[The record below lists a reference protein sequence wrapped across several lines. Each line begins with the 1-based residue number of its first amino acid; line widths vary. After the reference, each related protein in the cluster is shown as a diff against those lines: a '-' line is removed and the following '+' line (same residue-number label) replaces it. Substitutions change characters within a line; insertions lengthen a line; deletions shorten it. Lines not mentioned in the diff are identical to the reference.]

1 MTQKMFIPLISVVAT
16 SACDT
21 GETSSGGNDRAVGV
35 EALSVVPVAV
45 EGPPRV
51 GSLIELKGLENTVDD
66 KSKCNIKKLVMSET
80 LMWIRYMVRDI
91 SVGLV
96 PESLVGR

>member
-1 MTQKMFIPLISVVAT
+1 M
-16 SACDT
+16 
-21 GETSSGGNDRAVGV
+21 

-51 GSLIELKGLENTVDD
+51 GSSTDPTGLENTVDD

-91 SVGLV
+91 GVGLV
-96 PESLVGR
+96 PESLVGEIRADGRKERIVLIYPKTLALLLAQMHTRVPG

>member
-1 MTQKMFIPLISVVAT
+1 
-16 SACDT
+16 
-21 GETSSGGNDRAVGV
+21 V
-35 EALSVVPVAV
+35 EALSVVLVAV

-51 GSLIELKGLENTVDD
+51 GSLIELTGLENTVDD
-66 KSKCNIKKLVMSET
+66 KSKCKKKKLVMSET

-96 PESLVGR
+96 PESPVGEIRADGRRERIVLIYPKTLALLLAQVHTRVPG